1 MKKAAN
7 WGGVFHFKPIAQCRL
22 LMLWTAPPPARRQ
35 LLEERQDAKREDL
48 ARMIRIGIIG
58 LGWWGKQIITCLAT
72 SPRFKVVAGCDI
84 DHNTIAP
91 FAAANGFDL
100 VADYRELLKRPDVDA
115 VAVVTPHLLHE
126 EMAIA
131 AYAAGK
137 QVFCEKPLA
146 LTTASAKR
154 ILAACAK
161 AKGVLGIGHERRY
174 EPAMEEMRRLFESG
188 ALGRLLHMDANV
200 SHSNFRKMD
209 PSNWRRDPKH
219 APAGAWTALG
229 IHLGDM
235 FVSLAGPP
243 TRVAARTASQIF
255 SAPSEDFVSAEIDFA
270 GGARGRI
277 TCLSTPPFYGRLT
290 LVCDQGWVEVQEG
303 GNVDKGIPSSFVHCG
318 PDGSRQTRSYEHTNT
333 VRMNFEAWADALES
347 RAPYRFSTEQLLGN
361 IRILDAVTRSA
372 AADGKPVT
380 L

>member
-1 MKKAAN
+1 M
-7 WGGVFHFKPIAQCRL
+7 
-22 LMLWTAPPPARRQ
+22 
-35 LLEERQDAKREDL
+35 
-48 ARMIRIGIIG
+48 
-58 LGWWGKQIITCLAT
+58 
-72 SPRFKVVAGCDI
+72 
-84 DHNTIAP
+84 
-91 FAAANGFDL
+91 
-100 VADYRELLKRPDVDA
+100 
-115 VAVVTPHLLHE
+115 VTPHLLHE

-131 AYAAGK
+131 GFAAGK

-146 LTTASAKR
+146 LTTASAER

-161 AKGVLGIGHERRY
+161 AGGVLGIGHERRY

-209 PSNWRRDPKH
+209 PSNWRRDPRH

-235 FVSLAGPP
+235 FVSLAGRPM
-243 TRVAARTASQIF
+243 RVAARTASQIF
-255 SAPSEDFVSAEIDFA
+255 PAPSEDFVSAEIDFA
-270 GGARGRI
+270 NGARGRI
-277 TCLSTPPFYGRLT
+277 TCLSTPPFYGRFT
-290 LVCDQGWVEVQEG
+290 LIGDQGWVEVQEG
-303 GNVDKGIPSSFVHCG
+303 GNVDKGIPSSFVHCTA
-318 PDGSRQTRSYEHTNT
+318 DGSRQTRSYHHVNT
-333 VRMNFEAWADALES
+333 VRLNFEAWADAVEG

-372 AADGKPVT
+372 AADGKPIA

>member
-1 MKKAAN
+1 
-7 WGGVFHFKPIAQCRL
+7 
-22 LMLWTAPPPARRQ
+22 
-35 LLEERQDAKREDL
+35 
-48 ARMIRIGIIG
+48 MIRIGIIG
-58 LGWWGKQIITCLAT
+58 LGWWGKQIVTCLAE
-72 SPRFKVVAGCDI
+72 SPRFKVIAGCDV
-84 DHNTIAP
+84 DHNMAAP
-91 FAAANGFDL
+91 FARSQSFDL
-100 VADYRELLKRPDVDA
+100 VIDYNELLKRSDIDA
-115 VAVVTPHLLHE
+115 IAVVTPHLLHE

-131 AYAAGK
+131 GFAAGK

-146 LTTASAKR
+146 LTAASAER

-161 AKGVLGIGHERRY
+161 AGGVLGIGHERRY

-188 ALGRLLHMDANV
+188 ALGRILHMDANV

-235 FVSLAGPP
+235 MVSLADPP

-255 SAPSEDFVSAEIDFA
+255 PSPAEDFVSAEIDFA

-277 TCLSTPPFYGRLT
+277 TCLSTPPFYGRFT
-290 LVCDQGWVEVQEG
+290 LIGDQGWVEVQEG
-303 GNVDKGIPSSFVHCG
+303 GNVDKGIPSSFVHSG
-318 PDGSRQTRSYEHTNT
+318 PDGSRVTRNYPHANT
-333 VRMNFEAWADALES
+333 VRMNFEAWADAVEGH
-347 RAPYRFSTEQLLGN
+347 APYRFSTEQLLGN

-372 AADGKPVT
+372 AADGKPIT

>member
-1 MKKAAN
+1 
-7 WGGVFHFKPIAQCRL
+7 
-22 LMLWTAPPPARRQ
+22 
-35 LLEERQDAKREDL
+35 
-48 ARMIRIGIIG
+48 MIRIGIIG
-58 LGWWGKQIITCLAT
+58 LGWWGKQIVTCLSD
-72 SPRFKVVAGCDI
+72 SPRFKVIAGCDI
-84 DHNTIAP
+84 DMKMASP
-91 FAAANGFDL
+91 FAAAHKFELID
-100 VADYRELLKRPDVDA
+100 DYKALLKRQDIDA

-131 AYAAGK
+131 ALAAGK

-146 LTTASAKR
+146 LTTASAER
-154 ILAACAK
+154 ILAASAK
-161 AKGVLGIGHERRY
+161 AGGVLGIGHERRF

-188 ALGRLLHMDANV
+188 QLGRVLHMDANV

-209 PSNWRRDPKH
+209 PSNWRRDPRH

-235 FVSLAGPP
+235 FVALAGKPV
-243 TRVAARTASQIF
+243 RVAARTASQIF
-255 SAPSEDFVSAEIDFA
+255 PAPFEDFVSAEIDFEN
-270 GGARGRI
+270 GARGRI
-277 TCLSTPPFYGRLT
+277 TCLSTPPFYGRFT
-290 LVCDQGWVEVQEG
+290 LVCDQGWVETQEG

-318 PDGSRQTRSYEHTNT
+318 PDGSRQTRSYDHANT

-347 RAPYRFSTEQLLGN
+347 RAAYRFTTEHLLAN

-372 AADGKPVT
+372 AAGGNPIP

>member
-1 MKKAAN
+1 
-7 WGGVFHFKPIAQCRL
+7 
-22 LMLWTAPPPARRQ
+22 
-35 LLEERQDAKREDL
+35 
-48 ARMIRIGIIG
+48 MIRIGIIG
-58 LGWWGKQIITCLAT
+58 LGWWGKQIVTCLAD

-84 DHNTIAP
+84 DTRMAAP
-91 FAAANGFDL
+91 FAAAQKFDL
-100 VADYRELLKRPDVDA
+100 ADDYKALLKRADVDA
-115 VAVVTPHLLHE
+115 IAVVTPHALHE

-131 AYAAGK
+131 GFAAGK

-146 LTTASAKR
+146 LTTASAER

-161 AKGVLGIGHERRY
+161 AGGVLGIGHERRY

-200 SHSNFRKMD
+200 SHSNFRKIN
-209 PSNWRRDPKH
+209 PANWRRNPKH

-235 FVSLAGPP
+235 FVSLVGQP

-255 SAPSEDFVSAEIDFA
+255 PAPSEDFVSAEIDFA
-270 GGARGRI
+270 GGARGHI
-277 TCLSTPPFYGRLT
+277 TCLSTPPFYGRFT
-290 LVCDQGWVEVQEG
+290 LIGDQGWVEVQEG

-318 PDGSRQTRSYEHTNT
+318 PDGSRQTRGYDHVNT
-333 VRMNFEAWADALES
+333 VQLNFEAWADAVE
-347 RAPYRFSTEQLLGN
+347 RRTPYRFATEQLLAN
-361 IRILDAVTRSA
+361 IRILDALVRSA